1 MAAFIFLRR
10 RFPVLVS
17 GPPFHILAYFSGGF
31 GLSAGWPRIACA
43 IRSSRNNWG
52 WNSSPRKDRAMAAK
66 LNAVFEEAVRAQL
79 GRGES
84 ALSEKSPRHLLE
96 HLTGRQRNILITRT
110 LD

>member
-1 MAAFIFLRR
+1 
-10 RFPVLVS
+10 
-17 GPPFHILAYFSGGF
+17 
-31 GLSAGWPRIACA
+31 
-43 IRSSRNNWG
+43 
-52 WNSSPRKDRAMAAK
+52 MAAK